1 MLRIEMVDYKNPEQA
16 RALIELLDAYSRDPM
31 GGGSPLPERT
41 RATLIEK
48 MLAQPGVYSFIAYL
62 DDKPVGLANCVEGFS
77 TFAAQPLCNI
87 HDVAVLKEYRGEGI
101 AQALMQQVAE
111 KARERDCCKVTLEVL
126 TGNDRARHA
135 YRRFGFKPY
144 QLDPQLGAAEF
155 WELKL

>member
-1 MLRIEMVDYKNPEQA
+1 MLRIEMADYKDPQQGS
-16 RALIELLDAYSRDPM
+16 ALLELLEAYARDPM
-31 GGGSPLPERT
+31 GGGQPLPEQTKANLLQRMQ
-41 RATLIEK
+41 E
-48 MLAQPGVYSFIAYL
+48 QPGVYSFIAYL

-87 HDVAVLKEYRGEGI
+87 HDIVVLQGYRGEGV
-101 AQALMQQVAE
+101 AQALMQQVTE
-111 KARERDCCKVTLEVL
+111 KARQRGCCKVTLEVL